1 MADIETRTIRQH
13 GTPQNASRHPGLLAQ
28 AGTCIGILIDDCNMT
43 SLVVL
48 WYDQCYRGGQ
58 LCLAEILLA
67 GSSPCKLQESGPGP
81 RARCRSRSKRLN
93 LFDITAERERS
104 GGRCTRQSIAL
115 LCCSSIP
122 CPRPSLG
129 YIPSICLP
137 RQHAYSVCHSPTF
150 SFFSLAFPSTR
161 CSGLDSVPVCGRARA
176 RACLLKVGGRDSMD
190 RLFEEGAGTYLVTNK
205 DATSLPRGR
214 TTPA

>member
-150 SFFSLAFPSTR
+150 FSFPLLSPQQWAVDWTLSQ
-161 CSGLDSVPVCGRARA
+161 CVDARA
-176 RACLLKVGGRDSMD
+176 RAYPKSWGRGRGLDGPTVRGRRRDLLSH
-190 RLFEEGAGTYLVTNK
+190 YK